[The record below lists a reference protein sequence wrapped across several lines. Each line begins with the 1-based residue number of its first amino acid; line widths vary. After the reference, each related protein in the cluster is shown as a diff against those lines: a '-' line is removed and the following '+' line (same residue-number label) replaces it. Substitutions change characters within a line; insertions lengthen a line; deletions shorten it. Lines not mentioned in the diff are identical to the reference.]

1 VVLSPIQKA
10 STMGIGPAIK
20 TKFGLR
26 QWF

>member
-1 VVLSPIQKA
+1 
-10 STMGIGPAIK
+10 MGIGPAIK